1 MTSARRG
8 SAWLLGGAIVSEVTG
23 SVSLKAAIERPALY
37 VLVVVGFVTA
47 FVLLAAVLRRGMAL
61 GVAYG
66 VWSASG
72 VALTAVLSSVI
83 YAEPFTALKVAGLAL
98 VIGGVLLV
106 EAGGRQTVDEPVSV
120 ADRDGGA

>member
-1 MTSARRG
+1 MRSARRG
-8 SAWLLGGAIVSEVTG
+8 SAWLLVGAILSEVTG

-37 VLVVVGFVTA
+37 VLVVVGFITA

-72 VALTAVLSSVI
+72 VALTAVLSNVI
-83 YAEPFTALKVAGLAL
+83 YGEPFTVLKVVGLVL

-106 EAGGRQTVDEPVSV
+106 EAGGRQPADEPVPV
-120 ADRDGGA
+120 PGRDGGR